1 MLSVVLPRPQRS
13 KQFFD
18 SLKRVVDEKENDRRR
33 DVLRAI
39 SNPMKEREVYLS
51 YLLEQ
56 YKKNSSALKR
66 PTIVM
71 EIQDVVNKIA
81 YLDSRIDLIGWILF
95 GPKNGRSVLRSVR
108 DKKRLVVDDPT
119 CLKSTLKLFEKH
131 CGVLFEQAM
140 KQSLANLCNYAADK
154 EAIREAILLACGMQI
169 TESHGIDVA
178 NPKVDISPAP
188 IHGTFQYCG
197 RVSVDA
203 FSRAKIQ
210 GYDKTY
216 RVKVDP
222 PESIPEEWH
231 NKIRICFHGNDS
243 LELCQC
249 EKDDWR
255 SIQDGSWSS
264 IMPPYE
270 KRFIDVKFLTGISG
284 FVTVSLDEVLLDAV
298 PPAQG
303 WRSGLLVGGIAL
315 LFVAIS
321 KWVPICCYTKRIVLG
336 VSAFGMV
343 HIVKWATRVLALACL
358 YMTSIDTPSPIVAIC
373 SCIALCHM
381 IACILSK
388 IIYED
393 QAVALERTWTRNSE
407 RIRRWRVDETLTER
421 QSVADIISSGDFE
434 GWVITNAHRIKL
446 CPSL

>member
-1 MLSVVLPRPQRS
+1 MFSNSAAPMKIYLLTCLLLVLLAATMVTLYVVHPPAQRS

-18 SLKRVVDEKENDRRR
+18 SLKQVVDEKENDRRR

-56 YKKNSSALKR
+56 YKNSSTLKR

-71 EIQDVVNKIA
+71 EIQDAVNKVA

-95 GPKNGRSVLRSVR
+95 GPKNGWSILRSVR
-108 DKKRLVVDDPT
+108 DHKRPVVDDPI
-119 CLKSTLKLFEKH
+119 CLESTLKLFEKH

-140 KQSLANLCNYAADK
+140 KQSLANLCNYAAEK
-154 EAIREAILLACGMQI
+154 EAIHEAILLACGMQI

-203 FSRAKIQ
+203 FPRAKIQ

-216 RVKVDP
+216 RVKVDL

-243 LELCQC
+243 LEFCQC

-255 SIQDGSWSS
+255 SIQEGSWSS

-270 KRFIDVKFLTGISG
+270 KRFVDVKFVTGISG
-284 FVTVSLDEVLLDAV
+284 FVTVSLNEV

-303 WRSGLLVGGIAL
+303 WRYGLPIGGIAL
-315 LFVAIS
+315 LVVAIS
-321 KWVPICCYTKRIVLG
+321 KRVPICCYTRRMVLGVVLG
-336 VSAFGMV
+336 VSAAGMV

-358 YMTSIDTPSPIVAIC
+358 FMVKKLNIYRHSFAYCSNLFLHSSMLHDCLYPS
-373 SCIALCHM
+373 
-381 IACILSK
+381 SK
-388 IIYED
+388 IIYVD
-393 QAVALERTWTRNSE
+393 QAVALERTWIRNNE
-407 RIRRWRVDETLTER
+407 CIR
-421 QSVADIISSGDFE
+421 
-434 GWVITNAHRIKL
+434 N
-446 CPSL
+446 